1 MKVDEL
7 KKFEID
13 MPTTGTVG
21 TPGEPDFRRFTVT
34 ARVIP
39 TKNYDALLEMIQN
52 KIDDAYSRGLEAGG
66 SEY

>member
-1 MKVDEL
+1 M
-7 KKFEID
+7 
-13 MPTTGTVG
+13 
-21 TPGEPDFRRFTVT
+21 FTVT

-39 TKNYDALLEMIQN
+39 TKNYDALLKMIQD